1 MSAAPAPAAAAE
13 GEAPPKGKKKLIIII
28 AAVAVLLVG
37 GGGGAFFM
45 MKKKADAEA
54 AAAAEGEDGEAEHSD
69 HAKPGKQAKKPE
81 HGKDEHKGPPTFV
94 PLDPFIVNL
103 ADKDSERF
111 AQVGLS
117 LQVDEAKVAE
127 EMKGYMPAI
136 RNAVLLILSH
146 KTSAELLSIEGKQKL
161 AEEVRRNAARAMGYE
176 IEEPEDEEA
185 EAQAEE
191 DSPKKKKKKKKK
203 KVESYNP
210 IVQVHYA
217 NFIIQ

>member
-1 MSAAPAPAAAAE
+1 MSAAPAAPAE
-13 GEAPPKGKKKLIIII
+13 GDAPKKGSKKLIIIG
-28 AAVAVLLVG
+28 AAVAVLLA

-54 AAAAEGEDGEAEHSD
+54 AAAAEGEDGEAEH
-69 HAKPGKQAKKPE
+69 AAPGKQAKKPE

-103 ADKDSERF
+103 ADKEGERF
-111 AQVGLS
+111 AQIGVS
-117 LQVDEAKVAE
+117 LQVDDAKIGE

-136 RNAVLLILSH
+136 RNSVLLILSH

-161 AEEVRRNAARAMGYE
+161 AEEIRRDAARAMGYE
-176 IEEPEDEEA
+176 IEDPEDEEA
-185 EAQAEE
+185 AAKAEE
-191 DSPKKKKKKKKK
+191 DAPKKKKK

-210 IVQVHYA
+210 IVHVHYS

>member
-1 MSAAPAPAAAAE
+1 MSAAPAAPAE
-13 GEAPPKGKKKLIIII
+13 GEAPKKGSKKLIIIG
-28 AAVAVLLVG
+28 AAVAVLLA

-54 AAAAEGEDGEAEHSD
+54 AAAAEGEDGEAEH
-69 HAKPGKQAKKPE
+69 AAPAKQAKKPE

-103 ADKDSERF
+103 ADKEGERF
-111 AQVGLS
+111 AQIGVS
-117 LQVDEAKVAE
+117 LQVDDPKVGE

-136 RNAVLLILSH
+136 RNSVLLILSH

-161 AEEVRRNAARAMGYE
+161 AEEIRRDAARAMGYE
-176 IEEPEDEEA
+176 IEDPEDEEA
-185 EAQAEE
+185 AAKAEE
-191 DSPKKKKKKKKK
+191 EAPKKKKKKKK

-210 IVQVHYA
+210 IVQVHYS